1 MGYKNPS
8 LKAIHEGQRHT
19 KPGQPV
25 VQPKDMPKY
34 QGPRQAKKLTG
45 QRKGYNV

>member
-1 MGYKNPS
+1 MAYKNSS
-8 LKAIHEGQRHT
+8 LKAIHEGKRYT

-25 VQPKDMPKY
+25 VQPKDVFGPKKAS
-34 QGPRQAKKLTG
+34 GKLSG

>member
-1 MGYKNPS
+1 MGYTNPS
-8 LKAIHEGQRHT
+8 LKAIHESPRRT

-34 QGPRQAKKLTG
+34 QGPKQAK
-45 QRKGYNV
+45 RKTNSVNET